1 MTKKNKDQ
9 KLKTTL
15 SQSAVQG
22 IVVCRFCNKQIT
34 VEAEIF
40 IWKGLTV
47 GPTIGGNNY
56 THAECAKEPARYMTM
71 GIDVQKGAKA

>member
-1 MTKKNKDQ
+1 MTKENEAQ
-9 KLKTTL
+9 KLNTSL

-34 VEAEIF
+34 VESEIV

-47 GPTIGGNNY
+47 GPTIGGLDFA
-56 THAECAKEPARYMTM
+56 HAECAKEPSRLLNME
-71 GIDVQKGAKA
+71 IDAQKGARA